1 MTEETRPGRLP
12 KNWRDDFVAAAE
24 KKIPG
29 AGKCAICG
37 SGNATFSEHAVTPIV
52 WEGGIVLGG
61 AVYPQA
67 MVVCNNCGHTSYYN
81 LIVLGVVRP
90 EQASGGNRSDD

>member
-12 KNWRDDFVAAAE
+12 GSWRDDFVAATA

-29 AGKCAICG
+29 TCTVCG
-37 SGNATFSEHAVTPIV
+37 SGDVALSEHAVTPIV
-52 WEGGIVLGG
+52 WDGGKALGG
-61 AVYPQA
+61 AAYPQA
-67 MVVCNNCGHTSYYN
+67 MAICNNCGHTSYYN

-90 EQASGGNRSDD
+90 EQEHGGN